1 MSHERVVALLA
12 AYTDDELPLEIRREV
27 GAHLA
32 ECSRCVQ
39 ELRVQSALRHRL
51 GAEESALEPSDAL
64 MRLEGHVEQLGR
76 RGWEQRASAVQVDAA
91 KRPVLRHLLVTWSGW
106 SGRGPR
112 RSTACPRRPLLTAVT
127 IAS

>member
-39 ELRVQSALRHRL
+39 ELRVQSALRHPL
-51 GAEESALEPSDAL
+51 GAEESAQEPSDAL
-64 MRLEGHVEQLGR
+64 MRLEGYVAARATRVGAT
-76 RGWEQRASAVQVDAA
+76 GVGRAS
-91 KRPVLRHLLVTWSGW
+91 
-106 SGRGPR
+106 R
-112 RSTACPRRPLLTAVT
+112 RSEAPGAGTRW
-127 IAS
+127 